1 MKTDSRLFWS
11 TPLVLFLLLITVR
24 VGPAAQFETLP
35 TLPARDLVP
44 ASLLSGD
51 GFHVDKQVP
60 TDGLMAHF
68 TIQSDVGTFPAN
80 SIEMLRIRVAEIPA
94 IQQLTK
100 TSKTQVFAQSL
111 AENAARP
118 VQAAGQMVMNPVE
131 TIQGIPAGV
140 GRFFGRVGLGAQK
153 IEEAATQPASNGQAL
168 EATGQATRDVFGY
181 EQERRGLAKKL
192 NVDPYTTN
200 PVLSKQLDD
209 FALAAFRAHVAVTTS
224 MSVFIPG
231 SMAITATRVVAQ
243 WVWDKP
249 KADLIVQNQQGLQAL
264 GVSDAQIK
272 AFQSNPV
279 FPLSVQTAFVANLGA
294 LPGVPGRAQAAA
306 LASTARSEVQ
316 ARFLTDSIGMLA
328 RYHQTQTPIARLL
341 VRKAIIG
348 QDRNGAIVAQAPV
361 DYVSWIQDVSYFAN
375 RPDLRSRRRTL
386 WITGQFSPLAKKNFE
401 TLGWVVHERTDPIP
415 DTEPR

>member
-1 MKTDSRLFWS
+1 MISKSGLFWS
-11 TPLVLFLLLITVR
+11 TSLILTVLLVTGR
-24 VGPAAQFETLP
+24 AGMAARFERPP
-35 TLPARDLVP
+35 TLPAQDLVP

-51 GFHVDKQVP
+51 GFHVKEQVP

-68 TIQSDVGTFPAN
+68 TIQSNVGTFPAN
-80 SIEMLRIRVAEIPA
+80 SIEMLRVRVAEIPA
-94 IQQLTK
+94 IQELTK

-153 IEEAATQPASNGQAL
+153 IGQAATQPENDGQGL
-168 EATGQATRDVFGY
+168 EAAGQATRDAFGY

-209 FALAAFRAHVAVTTS
+209 FATTAFQAHVAVTTS

-243 WVWDKP
+243 WVWDTP
-249 KADLIVQNQQGLQAL
+249 KADLIVKNQQSLQAL

-272 AFQSNPV
+272 AFTSNPV
-279 FPLSVQTAFVANLGA
+279 FPLSVQTAFVASLGK
-294 LPGVPGRAQAAA
+294 LPGVSGRAQALA
-306 LASTARSEVQ
+306 LASTAQSEVQ
-316 ARFLTDSIGMLA
+316 ARFLTNSVGMLA

-348 QDRNGAIVAQAPV
+348 QDRKGVIVAQAPV

-386 WITGQFSPLAKKNFE
+386 WVTGQFSPLAKKNFE
-401 TLGWVVHERTDPIP
+401 TLGWVVHEKSDPIP
-415 DTEPR
+415 DTAL